1 MSILLDP
8 ISILVVICPVAFAAL
23 ILGQGSLHKMSV
35 LCRDLGIPV
44 GILFALIGMVQIMFG
59 VDHGEVVYS
68 ATSIMLVA
76 VFHGAWVS
84 ALGFFGARY
93 WVVASGEP
101 LSVKGFSWR
110 AAGAVIFLMLTIGFS
125 IARSPIGHFLNPMA
139 ITVVLVLLGASLF
152 TELRRSGPGGSASS
166 RALLFAAIISV
177 LLGLVT
183 LYSGDGAAGMSIA
196 ANGLIYGLL
205 GYLIIYLL
213 GFHNEPREEIN
224 ASLTNWH
231 WMEVTGFYIFMFL
244 APDTILDNFQEADVA
259 ARFELLEQK
268 VEDLERELNLLRLQ

>member
-8 ISILVVICPVAFAAL
+8 ISILVVICPVAFSAL
-23 ILGQGSLHKMSV
+23 ILGQGSRYKMSV

-44 GILFALIGMVQIMFG
+44 GILFALIGMVQIMYW
-59 VDHGEVVYS
+59 VDHGEVVYV
-68 ATSIMLVA
+68 ATSIMLVT

-93 WVVASGEP
+93 WIVADGEP

-110 AAGAVIFLMLTIGFS
+110 AAGAVMFLMLTIGFS
-125 IARSPIGHFLNPMA
+125 IAQSPIGHFFNPMA
-139 ITVVLVLLGASLF
+139 ITVVLVLVAASVV
-152 TELRRSGPGGSASS
+152 TEFRSSGPDGSASS

-205 GYLIIYLL
+205 GHLIIYLL
-213 GFHNEPREEIN
+213 GFHNEPWEEIN

-231 WMEVTGFYIFMFL
+231 WMEVTGFFIFMFL
-244 APDTILDNFQEADVA
+244 APDTILDNFQEEAVQQQIQ
-259 ARFELLEQK
+259 ELQSEIAI
-268 VEDLERELNLLRLQ
+268 LRGDGS

>member
-8 ISILVVICPVAFAAL
+8 ISILVVICPVAFSAL
-23 ILGQGSLHKMSV
+23 ILGQGSRYKMSV

-44 GILFALIGMVQIMFG
+44 GILFALIGMVQIMYW
-59 VDHGEVVYS
+59 VDHGEVVYT
-68 ATSIMLVA
+68 ATSIMLVT

-93 WVVASGEP
+93 WIVADGEP

-110 AAGAVIFLMLTIGFS
+110 AAGAVMFLMLTIGFS
-125 IARSPIGHFLNPMA
+125 IAQSPIGHFFNPMA
-139 ITVVLVLLGASLF
+139 ITVVLVLVAASVV
-152 TELRRSGPGGSASS
+152 TEFRSSGPDGSASS

-213 GFHNEPREEIN
+213 GFHNEPWEEIN

-231 WMEVTGFYIFMFL
+231 WMEVTGFFIFMFL
-244 APDTILDNFQEADVA
+244 APDTILDNFQEEAVQQQIQ
-259 ARFELLEQK
+259 ELQSEIAI
-268 VEDLERELNLLRLQ
+268 LRGDGS

>member
-8 ISILVVICPVAFAAL
+8 ISILVVICPVAFSAL
-23 ILGQGSLHKMSV
+23 ILGQGSRYKMSV

-44 GILFALIGMVQIMFG
+44 GILFALIGMVQIMYW
-59 VDHGEVVYS
+59 VDHGEVVYA
-68 ATSIMLVA
+68 ATSIMLVT

-93 WVVASGEP
+93 WIVADGEP

-110 AAGAVIFLMLTIGFS
+110 AAGAVMFLMLTIGFS
-125 IARSPIGHFLNPMA
+125 IAQSPIGHFFNPMA
-139 ITVVLVLLGASLF
+139 ITVVLVLVAASVV
-152 TELRRSGPGGSASS
+152 TEFRSSGPDGSASS

-213 GFHNEPREEIN
+213 GFHKEPWEEIN

-231 WMEVTGFYIFMFL
+231 WMEVTGFFIFMFL
-244 APDTILDNFQEADVA
+244 APDTILDNFQEEAVQQQIQ
-259 ARFELLEQK
+259 ELQSEIAI
-268 VEDLERELNLLRLQ
+268 LRGDGS

>member
-1 MSILLDP
+1 MLIFLDPLSIL
-8 ISILVVICPVAFAAL
+8 IVICPVAFAAL
-23 ILGQGSLHKMSV
+23 MLGQGSQHRMCV

-44 GILFALIGMVQIMFG
+44 GILFALIGMVQIMFSL
-59 VDHGEVVYS
+59 DHGDVVYS
-68 ATSIMLVA
+68 ATAIMLV
-76 VFHGAWVS
+76 VVLHGAWVS
-84 ALGFFGARY
+84 ALGFFAARY
-93 WVVASGEP
+93 WVVAGGEQ
-101 LSVKGFSWR
+101 LLANGFSWR
-110 AAGAVIFLMLTIGFS
+110 AVGAVMFLMLTIGFS
-125 IARSPIGHFLNPMA
+125 IAQSPIGHFFNPMA
-139 ITVVLVLLGASLF
+139 ITVVLLLVAASLF
-152 TELRRSGPGGSASS
+152 TERRSPGPGGSASS

-183 LYSGDGAAGMSIA
+183 LYSGDSAAGMSIA

-213 GFHNEPREEIN
+213 GFQNESREVIN

-259 ARFELLEQK
+259 DRFELLEQK
-268 VEDLERELNLLRLQ
+268 VEDLERELDLLRLQ

>member
-1 MSILLDP
+1 M
-8 ISILVVICPVAFAAL
+8 
-23 ILGQGSLHKMSV
+23 
-35 LCRDLGIPV
+35 
-44 GILFALIGMVQIMFG
+44 
-59 VDHGEVVYS
+59 
-68 ATSIMLVA
+68 
-76 VFHGAWVS
+76 
-84 ALGFFGARY
+84 
-93 WVVASGEP
+93 
-101 LSVKGFSWR
+101 
-110 AAGAVIFLMLTIGFS
+110 FLMLTIGFS
-125 IARSPIGHFLNPMA
+125 IAQSPIGHFFNPMA
-139 ITVVLVLLGASLF
+139 ITVVLVLVAASLV
-152 TELRRSGPGGSASS
+152 TEFRSSGPNGSASS

-213 GFHNEPREEIN
+213 GFHNEPWEEIN

-268 VEDLERELNLLRLQ
+268 VEGLERELNLLRQQ

>member
-1 MSILLDP
+1 MLSLLDP
-8 ISILVVICPVAFAAL
+8 VSILVVICPVGFATL
-23 ILGQGSLHKMSV
+23 MLGQGSPHKMSV

-44 GILFALIGMVQIMFG
+44 GILFALIGMIQIMFS
-59 VDHGEVVYS
+59 VDHGAVVYS
-68 ATSIMLVA
+68 ATSIMLVT

-84 ALGFFGARY
+84 ALGFFGARH
-93 WVVASGEP
+93 WVVAGGEP
-101 LSVKGFSWR
+101 LPAKGFFWR
-110 AAGAVIFLMLTIGFS
+110 ATGAVMFLMLTIGFS
-125 IARSPIGHFLNPMA
+125 ISQSPIGHFFNPIA
-139 ITVVLVLLGASLF
+139 ITVVLVLGVASLF
-152 TELRRSGPGGSASS
+152 TELQSSGPGGSAFS

-213 GFHNEPREEIN
+213 GFYNEPREVIN
-224 ASLTNWH
+224 APLTNWH

-244 APDTILDNFQEADVA
+244 APDTILDNFQEADIA
-259 ARFELLEQK
+259 ERFELLEQK
-268 VEDLERELNLLRLQ
+268 VEELERELDILRLQ

>member
-8 ISILVVICPVAFAAL
+8 ISILIVICPVAFSAL
-23 ILGQGSLHKMSV
+23 ILGQGSRYKMSV

-44 GILFALIGMVQIMFG
+44 GILFALIGMVQIMYW
-59 VDHGEVVYS
+59 VDHGEVVYA
-68 ATSIMLVA
+68 ATSIMLVT

-93 WVVASGEP
+93 WIVADGEP

-110 AAGAVIFLMLTIGFS
+110 AAGAVMFLMLTIGFS
-125 IARSPIGHFLNPMA
+125 IAQSPIGHFFNPMA
-139 ITVVLVLLGASLF
+139 ITVVLVLVAASVV
-152 TELRRSGPGGSASS
+152 TEFRSSGPDGSASS

-213 GFHNEPREEIN
+213 GFHNEPWEEIN

-231 WMEVTGFYIFMFL
+231 WMEVTGFFIFMFL
-244 APDTILDNFQEADVA
+244 APDTILDNFQEEAVQQQIQ
-259 ARFELLEQK
+259 ELQSEIAI
-268 VEDLERELNLLRLQ
+268 LRGDGS

>member
-1 MSILLDP
+1 MLIFLDPLSIL
-8 ISILVVICPVAFAAL
+8 IVICPVAFAAL
-23 ILGQGSLHKMSV
+23 MLGQGSQHRMCV

-44 GILFALIGMVQIMFG
+44 GILFALIGMVQIMFSL
-59 VDHGEVVYS
+59 DHGDVVYS
-68 ATSIMLVA
+68 ATAIMLV
-76 VFHGAWVS
+76 VVLHGAWVS
-84 ALGFFGARY
+84 ALGFFAARY
-93 WVVASGEP
+93 SVVEGGEQ
-101 LSVKGFSWR
+101 LSANGFSWR
-110 AAGAVIFLMLTIGFS
+110 AVGAVMFLMLTIGFS
-125 IARSPIGHFLNPMA
+125 IAQSPIGHFFNPMA
-139 ITVVLVLLGASLF
+139 ITVVLLLVAASLF
-152 TELRRSGPGGSASS
+152 TERRSPGPGGSASS

-183 LYSGDGAAGMSIA
+183 LYSGDSAAGMSIA

-213 GFHNEPREEIN
+213 GFQNESREVIN

-259 ARFELLEQK
+259 DRFELLEQK
-268 VEDLERELNLLRLQ
+268 VEDLERELDTIDRR